1 MGARNPGTMRA
12 QPINLL
18 TGNFS
23 PGWSRGNGKRF
34 TLSSDNYERFCLKKV
49 NRPSKHATR
58 NARAD
63 GQARR
68 SVCSGKRK
76 ELLSVSMLYNFLSGD
91 VGFLPL
97 LRQLLLQGGTEMITV
112 VQQFKNSLSNSLIQS
127 FSLAII
133 LVHFGS

>member
-1 MGARNPGTMRA
+1 MRREMHG
-12 QPINLL
+12 P
-18 TGNFS
+18 T
-23 PGWSRGNGKRF
+23 
-34 TLSSDNYERFCLKKV
+34 D
-49 NRPSKHATR
+49 
-58 NARAD
+58 
-63 GQARR
+63 RR

-127 FSLAII
+127 FSLALI